1 MAARCPPFTLTKV
14 FHQRAFPFFGKQAL
28 ALGAYLGI
36 LVHHSI
42 LTSNTTNQGTEL
54 WKSLSRLAISG
65 LVVYFFV
72 WQLRFV
78 DQSNSIY
85 LLYLNKTF
93 VPCGGAAFLLCS
105 FLEPLF
111 EHLKLL
117 QRDYSRKYCVFIHDD
132 PPAKDFSR
140 DKAESLLPMA
150 VRQKLPPK

>member
-1 MAARCPPFTLTKV
+1 MVARCPNFTLTKV

-28 ALGAYLGI
+28 GLGAYLGI

-78 DQSNSIY
+78 D
-85 LLYLNKTF
+85 
-93 VPCGGAAFLLCS
+93 
-105 FLEPLF
+105 
-111 EHLKLL
+111 
-117 QRDYSRKYCVFIHDD
+117 
-132 PPAKDFSR
+132 
-140 DKAESLLPMA
+140 
-150 VRQKLPPK
+150 